1 MPEFSSEQLQLWT
14 TGRWVGVAPGRVT
27 GFGNDTRTLRPGDMF
42 VALRTANR
50 DGHDFLADAAARGA
64 SCALV
69 AREVAGAPLPQL
81 VVADCLESLQRVAA
95 VWRERFGG
103 VVYSVTGSVGK
114 TSTKDLLK
122 RILGADTTHATHANL
137 NNLLGVP
144 LTLLG
149 LDNSVHAAGV
159 VEAGMS
165 EPGELERSAWV
176 IRPDIAVVTNVQPA
190 HLAGLGSLEGIARE
204 KSALCRQTS
213 ALGLSVFPAEC
224 LAYDSFRRL
233 LGRRVPVVFGDAVS
247 PEKRDGIF
255 DIVRARITRA
265 GSGHLLRLDG
275 ESVGDH
281 GFSVGEVS
289 DGMARNAA
297 LAATAALL
305 GGTSPASIRAALA
318 EWTPSPGR
326 GELRDS
332 GGKLFYVD
340 CYNASPA
347 SMVDAAECFVRRTP
361 DTKPR
366 LFVLGGMNELGDA
379 AAELHRGVGRRLPLR
394 NGDALALFG
403 GLSGEIGEGAAEAGF
418 SRGSI
423 RPCATVEA
431 LREVIEA
438 FPGSVMLKGSRGY
451 ALERALPAD
460 IGGEAH

>member
-1 MPEFSSEQLQLWT
+1 MPDFTFEQLQAWT
-14 TGRWVGVAPGRVT
+14 AGRRVGGAPVRVT
-27 GFGNDTRTLRPGDMF
+27 GFSNDTRSLRPGDLF

-50 DGHDFLADAAARGA
+50 DGHDFLGDAAARGA

-69 AREVAGAPLPQL
+69 SREVPGAPLPQL
-81 VVADCLESLQRVAA
+81 VVCDALESLQRIAA
-95 VWRERFGG
+95 VWREKFPGT
-103 VVYSVTGSVGK
+103 VYAVTGSVGK

-122 RILGADTTHATHANL
+122 CILGPDATQATHANL

-149 LDNSVHAAGV
+149 ADASAHAAAV

-165 EPGELERSAWV
+165 EPGELERSAWM

-213 ALGLSVFPAEC
+213 ALGLSVFPADC
-224 LAYDSFRRL
+224 LAYEAFRRL
-233 LGRRVPVVFGDAVS
+233 LGRRVPVVFGDAPA
-247 PEKRDGIF
+247 PEKRDGVY
-255 DIVRARITRA
+255 DVVRARLTRSGA
-265 GSGHLLRLDG
+265 GHALLLAG
-275 ESVGDH
+275 EI
-281 GFSVGEVS
+281 VGEHAFGVGAVS

-305 GGTSPASIRAALA
+305 GGVPPARIRAALA
-318 EWTPSPGR
+318 GWTPSPGR
-326 GELRDS
+326 GELRES

-361 DTKPR
+361 ESKPR
-366 LFVLGGMNELGDA
+366 LFVLGGMNELGDG
-379 AAELHRGVGRRLPLR
+379 AAELHREVGRKLPLR
-394 NGDALALFG
+394 PGDVLALFG
-403 GLSGEIGEGAAEAGF
+403 GLSAEIGKGAVEAGF
-418 SRGSI
+418 A
-423 RPCATVEA
+423 PCAVRACANVDE
-431 LREVIEA
+431 LREVLTA
-438 FPGSVMLKGSRGY
+438 FPGSVMIKGSRGY

-460 IGGEAH
+460 IGGDAH